1 MGLRWR
7 KPTAYPACR
16 SNPPFA
22 RRLAGLCALRAPRL
36 AHHPGERRR
45 RYAQGKRAPCPSLA
59 LSADSPVRGQSVC
72 RTALSADRTFA
83 GQGVKKRGE
92 PSAPSPAQA
101 AEIDKMRRKIGARE
115 IHNWRRA
122 RARAPHPV
130 SQSVSSRAGP
140 QGRVA
145 PFRGC
150 KARPDRRLLTL
161 RGVVLT
167 YVLPVCS
174 ANAKPT
180 LGVESLWLF
189 RWAYHHRRTPYTLR
203 GPCKL
208 CLSVSTC
215 EAEYSASRVRVYRYI
230 ARRRVKLKNIC

>member
-1 MGLRWR
+1 MCKASQRTLGLGGCDKVRVKRPQER
-7 KPTAYPACR
+7 KQH
-16 SNPPFA
+16 
-22 RRLAGLCALRAPRL
+22 APRRTRETRCQQGATQDPPPDRHAIVFCL
-36 AHHPGERRR
+36 RCLVGRVGQPGRGRAR
-45 RYAQGKRAPCPSLA
+45 VAQR
-59 LSADSPVRGQSVC
+59 V
-72 RTALSADRTFA
+72 F
-83 GQGVKKRGE
+83 
-92 PSAPSPAQA
+92 
-101 AEIDKMRRKIGARE
+101 
-115 IHNWRRA
+115 RRA
-122 RARAPHPV
+122 
-130 SQSVSSRAGP
+130 SQGP

-145 PFRGC
+145 LYPSGGC

-215 EAEYSASRVRVYRYI
+215 EAEYSASRVRVSSLYSAP
-230 ARRRVKLKNIC
+230 AREKYLL

>member
-1 MGLRWR
+1 MPAGALGLRWR

-22 RRLAGLCALRAPRL
+22 RRLAGLCALRAPRR
-36 AHHPGERRR
+36 ATSSRRAAPKVR
-45 RYAQGKRAPCPSLA
+45 AEGKRAPCPSLA

-150 KARPDRRLLTL
+150 KARPDRRLTYCSLHAAPTGSSPWFY
-161 RGVVLT
+161 RGVRYCV
-167 YVLPVCS
+167 
-174 ANAKPT
+174 
-180 LGVESLWLF
+180 
-189 RWAYHHRRTPYTLR
+189 
-203 GPCKL
+203 
-208 CLSVSTC
+208 SV
-215 EAEYSASRVRVYRYI
+215 ASRA
-230 ARRRVKLKNIC
+230 ARDS

>member
-1 MGLRWR
+1 MPAGALGLRWR

-22 RRLAGLCALRAPRL
+22 RRLAGLCALRAPRR
-36 AHHPGERRR
+36 ATSSRRAAPKVR
-45 RYAQGKRAPCPSLA
+45 AEGKRAPCPSLA
-59 LSADSPVRGQSVC
+59 LSADGPVRGQSVC

-150 KARPDRRLLTL
+150 KARPDRRLTYCGLQRRPGRVPGFTGASGIVL
-161 RGVVLT
+161 ASQVVQRVT
-167 YVLPVCS
+167 PNHPLPS
-174 ANAKPT
+174 LSLPRRLPFDDAASFRR
-180 LGVESLWLF
+180 ES
-189 RWAYHHRRTPYTLR
+189 
-203 GPCKL
+203 K
-208 CLSVSTC
+208 
-215 EAEYSASRVRVYRYI
+215 
-230 ARRRVKLKNIC
+230 